1 MIFNRL
7 LYYPFEI
14 AFFARKRGRRF
25 PQHFP
30 QRFDLPLP
38 HQNISCTKE
47 KTTKII
53 SGLLGLYGSSHDK
66 NGKGS

>member
-30 QRFDLPLP
+30 QRFDLPLIGTP
-38 HQNISCTKE
+38 
-47 KTTKII
+47 KIGQPLI
-53 SGLLGLYGSSHDK
+53 EIW
-66 NGKGS
+66 

>member
-53 SGLLGLYGSSHDK
+53 SGLLGLYESSHDK